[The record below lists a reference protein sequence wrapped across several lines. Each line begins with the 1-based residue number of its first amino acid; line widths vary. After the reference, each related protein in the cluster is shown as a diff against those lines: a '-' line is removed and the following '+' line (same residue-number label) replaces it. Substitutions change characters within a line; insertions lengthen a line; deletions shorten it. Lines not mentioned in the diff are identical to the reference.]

1 MAYHQAESQQV
12 GLEAGIQEEGFVE
25 EAACL
30 EAFLKGSLTCRGA
43 EQSLVE
49 DLGGAAAYQQEIQ
62 AAYHREA

>member
-30 EAFLKGSLTCRGA
+30 EAFLCRKSVGGLEQYHSIWVLT
-43 EQSLVE
+43 
-49 DLGGAAAYQQEIQ
+49 
-62 AAYHREA
+62 